1 MSLVSKKIL
10 HFLTKKVKFLIPN
23 FNFELLRCWFI
34 MLASLIDRLIDYAY
48 CRPKTLET
56 GLFYLKNT
64 KQLAAR
70 LSTYYPLF

>member
-1 MSLVSKKIL
+1 
-10 HFLTKKVKFLIPN
+10 
-23 FNFELLRCWFI
+23 
-34 MLASLIDRLIDYAY
+34 MLPSLIDCLIDYAY
-48 CRPKTLET
+48 RRPETLET